1 MSVKLSDRLAY
12 AASALLDL
20 LLPRRCVVCGRVLS
34 AQEKH
39 ICLYC
44 SASLP
49 ETYFWLRESNPMA
62 ERLNGR
68 IQLRLE
74 QRLSVG
80 KESCGS
86 AEPGMHEPYAY
97 AAALFFYRP
106 DSPYNNITKSLKYRA
121 DLSEGRHFSEMLGRR
136 LASSPLY
143 ADVDLV
149 VPVPLHRSRRLR
161 RGYNQA
167 EVVARGIASRLP
179 LSPTVVPGLLRR
191 SRRTRSQT
199 RLSLEQKASN
209 VRGAFCADS
218 RLAATLKPR
227 HILIVDDVFT
237 SGATLSECH
246 AALRSCWGP
255 SVRISVATLA
265 CVE

>member
-1 MSVKLSDRLAY
+1 MKGKLSDRLAY

-20 LLPRRCVVCGRVLS
+20 LLPRRCVVCGRILS

-62 ERLNGR
+62 DRLNGR

-74 QRLSVG
+74 QRLSG
-80 KESCGS
+80 SAESCGG

-106 DSPYNNITKSLKYRA
+106 ESPYNNITKSLKYRA

-149 VPVPLHRSRRLR
+149 VPVPLHRSRRLS
-161 RGYNQA
+161 RG
-167 EVVARGIASRLP
+167 
-179 LSPTVVPGLLRR
+179 
-191 SRRTRSQT
+191 
-199 RLSLEQKASN
+199 
-209 VRGAFCADS
+209 
-218 RLAATLKPR
+218 
-227 HILIVDDVFT
+227 
-237 SGATLSECH
+237 
-246 AALRSCWGP
+246 
-255 SVRISVATLA
+255 
-265 CVE
+265 

>member
-1 MSVKLSDRLAY
+1 
-12 AASALLDL
+12 
-20 LLPRRCVVCGRVLS
+20 
-34 AQEKH
+34 
-39 ICLYC
+39 
-44 SASLP
+44 
-49 ETYFWLRESNPMA
+49 
-62 ERLNGR
+62 
-68 IQLRLE
+68 
-74 QRLSVG
+74 
-80 KESCGS
+80 
-86 AEPGMHEPYAY
+86 MHEPYAY

-179 LSPTVVPGLLRR
+179 LSPAVAPGLLRR

-218 RLAATLKPR
+218 SLVATLNPR